1 MKVVGLMSGT
11 SADGVDAA
19 LVSIVRRGGRPT
31 ITPIAFASVPY
42 PRTLQQRVVD
52 LSLHGHVA
60 EICHMNM
67 YLGEL
72 FAKAALK
79 VIRAAKYQPAD
90 IHVIGSHGQTIHHLP
105 KGRREPGVGL
115 IRSTLQIGEPA
126 VIAERTGITT
136 VGNFRPRD
144 MAAGGEGAPL
154 VPYAHAIAF
163 SHPCRTRLVV
173 NIGGISNVT
182 YLPAGS
188 GMAEVRA
195 FDTGPGNM
203 VLDAIVQEATKGTRA
218 YDAGGRWANR
228 GTVNRALLTE
238 LMAHPFLTRRPPK
251 STGREEFGA
260 PLVRTLLARQ
270 KRLRLSTEDLL
281 AICAT
286 WTAEAIGS
294 SRRWVPGRIDD
305 VIVGGGGVFN
315 RAIMGSLRTVFDP
328 APVLTFDE
336 CGWSSK
342 AFEATAFALLAYDLL
357 RGRCTNVPQVTGARR
372 SVFLGSVVPGS
383 AGMRSRDFYL
393 PR

>member
-126 VIAERTGITT
+126 VI
-136 VGNFRPRD
+136 VGSSGYLEVVANQAS
-144 MAAGGEGAPL
+144 AARILGVGVGAP
-154 VPYAHAIAF
+154 V
-163 SHPCRTRLVV
+163 
-173 NIGGISNVT
+173 
-182 YLPAGS
+182 
-188 GMAEVRA
+188 
-195 FDTGPGNM
+195 
-203 VLDAIVQEATKGTRA
+203 
-218 YDAGGRWANR
+218 
-228 GTVNRALLTE
+228 E
-238 LMAHPFLTRRPPK
+238 L
-251 STGREEFGA
+251 
-260 PLVRTLLARQ
+260 
-270 KRLRLSTEDLL
+270 
-281 AICAT
+281 
-286 WTAEAIGS
+286 
-294 SRRWVPGRIDD
+294 
-305 VIVGGGGVFN
+305 
-315 RAIMGSLRTVFDP
+315 SL
-328 APVLTFDE
+328 
-336 CGWSSK
+336 
-342 AFEATAFALLAYDLL
+342 Y
-357 RGRCTNVPQVTGARR
+357 
-372 SVFLGSVVPGS
+372 
-383 AGMRSRDFYL
+383 
-393 PR
+393 